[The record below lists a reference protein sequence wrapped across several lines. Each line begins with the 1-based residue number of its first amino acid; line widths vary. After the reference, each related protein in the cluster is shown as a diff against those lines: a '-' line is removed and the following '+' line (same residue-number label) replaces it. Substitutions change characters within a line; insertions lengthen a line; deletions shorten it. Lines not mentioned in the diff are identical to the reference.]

1 MTRLSRLLVLLML
14 IFLPSWVHAHEVR
27 PGYLELRESE
37 SGVFST
43 TWKVPARGDYR
54 LAIQPS
60 YPQFCRQIGEP
71 MTAQA
76 DSAFIERG
84 RIRCDKP
91 LAGSRILIRGLEA
104 TQTDVLARIEGAD
117 GAVETERLTPSQP
130 DFIVPAK
137 PSRLGILWTYFQL
150 GVEHILTGVDH
161 LLFVLC
167 LVLLVRDVRMLLATV
182 TAFTVAHSI
191 TLAAATLGFVNVRSA
206 PVEAT
211 IALSIVFLASELL
224 RDPAQRSD
232 ITQILSMVGCVQLW
246 TLARPRF
253 RRRPCRS
260 GASPRRNSA
269 RLIFLQ
275 CRSRVR
281 AVGLY
286 RNRSFC
292 DLPLAACGPAHPG
305 VGTSRRCLRHRLHRF
320 VLGLRASGCGLTM

>member
-1 MTRLSRLLVLLML
+1 MKRLSILLVPLVLL
-14 IFLPSWVHAHEVR
+14 FLPSLAYAHEVR

-60 YPQFCRQIGEP
+60 YPVFCRQIGEP

-91 LAGSRILIRGLEA
+91 LAGARIVIRGLEA
-104 TQTDVLARIEGAD
+104 TQTDVLVRVEGAD
-117 GAVETERLTPSQP
+117 SAVETDRLTPSQP

-137 PSRLGILWTYFQL
+137 PSHLAILGTYFQL

-167 LVLLVRDVRMLLATV
+167 LMLLVRDVRMLLATV

-191 TLAAATLGFVNVRSA
+191 TLAGATLGFVNVRSA

-232 ITQILSMVGCVQLW
+232 ITQYYPWLVAFSFGLLHGLGFAGA
-246 TLARPRF
+246 LAE
-253 RRRPCRS
+253 
-260 GASPRRNSA
+260 
-269 RLIFLQ
+269 
-275 CRSRVR
+275 
-281 AVGLY
+281 VGLPHGEI
-286 RNRSFC
+286 
-292 DLPLAACGPAHPG
+292 PLALFSFNVGVECGQLAFIAITLSVIYLG
-305 VGTSRRCLRHRLHRF
+305 RLALRHSPVWAPRVAAYAIGCIASYWVFERL
-320 VLGLRASGCGLTM
+320 AAA

>member
-1 MTRLSRLLVLLML
+1 MKRLSILLVLLVL
-14 IFLPSWVHAHEVR
+14 LFLPSLAYAHEVR

-60 YPQFCRQIGEP
+60 YPEFCRQIGEP
-71 MTAQA
+71 MTTQA

-84 RIRCDKP
+84 RIRCDRP

-104 TQTDVLARIEGAD
+104 TQTDVLVRVEGAD
-117 GAVETERLTPSQP
+117 GAVETERLTPAQP
-130 DFIVPAK
+130 GFNVPAR
-137 PSRLGILWTYFQL
+137 PSRLAVLWTYFQL

-191 TLAAATLGFVNVRSA
+191 TLAAATLGLVIVRSA

-232 ITQILSMVGCVQLW
+232 ITQYYPWLVAFSFGLLHGVGFAGALSEVGLPHGEIPLALFSFNVGVECGQLAFIATALSVIYLGRCALQNSPVWAPRVAAYAVGCI
-246 TLARPRF
+246 
-253 RRRPCRS
+253 
-260 GASPRRNSA
+260 ASYWVFER
-269 RLIFLQ
+269 
-275 CRSRVR
+275 
-281 AVGLY
+281 
-286 RNRSFC
+286 
-292 DLPLAACGPAHPG
+292 LAAA
-305 VGTSRRCLRHRLHRF
+305 
-320 VLGLRASGCGLTM
+320 